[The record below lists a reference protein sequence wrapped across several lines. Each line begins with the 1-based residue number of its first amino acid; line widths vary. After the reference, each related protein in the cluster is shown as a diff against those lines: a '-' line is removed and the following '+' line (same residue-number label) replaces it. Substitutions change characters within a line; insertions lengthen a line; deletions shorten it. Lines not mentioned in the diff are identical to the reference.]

1 MAGLSSGMAK
11 KTGAKSS
18 PARGNRFCGL
28 LVGGGIEA
36 RDQSG
41 PMDSEGGVLRHFQEM
56 VRDGSFDMEDDI
68 PVILE
73 ISRTGGLVNWSIPL
87 VATVASAAPK
97 GPVRRLTRISRTVCR
112 FSGQRFRSSGFS
124 LLRSACKITR

>member
-73 ISRTGGLVNWSIPL
+73 ISRTGGLVNWSIPSREQIDPDRNPL
-87 VATVASAAPK
+87 CPC
-97 GPVRRLTRISRTVCR
+97 GEPVGGDGWDGRCGNCADRAGRAGRR
-112 FSGQRFRSSGFS
+112 
-124 LLRSACKITR
+124 